1 MVWRRLGIAAAV
13 MGGVLVLGT
22 LWIPPRDVCPK
33 AECPFAAPPGVRGV
47 ASSESRL
54 QVTWKDVPKAF
65 AYRIQLSP
73 RATFTGRG
81 VISTTKHEPAKPA
94 PLIFKSLHPGQPY
107 FLRVSVIDRQLA
119 QQSPWSTPV
128 AYATKGSMRFS
139 VGTYNIHN
147 PDETW
152 DERGPQVAA
161 DILSEQVQLLGI
173 QEVYRKSERRSLLN
187 YVNQRSTA
195 VHGVPVYR
203 MAPAVDSDLGYDNR
217 VLYDTRVFTLIG
229 TGAREFEHQEGGDE
243 VDRWFAW
250 ATFRHRASGWKVL
263 FVTTHL
269 APHNPGMIR
278 KQWKELVK
286 RIESL
291 RRTYNIPWVVVAGDL
306 NTTKFDKP
314 ADDLLEVMEENGYG
328 DVLGQ
333 KYRSYDTDDARAQV
347 TKDAWLDS
355 FNDFDP
361 NTDHYDHNKDN
372 FGNSFDWIFASNAL
386 TVPYYRVYARYDG
399 DGKLLEPIASDH
411 FMVRATL
418 AFEPAAAQVS
428 ESRTPSHRSARAR

>member
-1 MVWRRLGIAAAV
+1 MVGRRIGIACVV
-13 MGGVLVLGT
+13 MGALLLLGT
-22 LWIPPRDVCPK
+22 VAIPTPDACPK
-33 AECPFAAPPGVRGV
+33 AECRFAPPTGVRGV
-47 ASSESRL
+47 ASTASRL
-54 QVTWKDVPKAF
+54 QVTWADVPKAF
-65 AYRIQLSP
+65 AYRVQLAP
-73 RATFTGRG
+73 KATFTGEG
-81 VISTTKHEPAKPA
+81 LVTTTKQEPRGPR
-94 PLIFKSLHPGQPY
+94 PLIFTGLRAGRPY
-107 FLRVSVIDRQLA
+107 FLRVSVIDRDLR
-119 QQSPWSTPV
+119 QQSRWSTPV

-152 DERGPQVAA
+152 GKRGPAVADA
-161 DILSEQVQLLGI
+161 LVSEKLKLVGI
-173 QEVYRKSERRSLLN
+173 QEAYRKSERRSLLG
-187 YVNQRSTA
+187 YVNNRSRA
-195 VHGVPVYR
+195 IHGGAAYR

-217 VLYDTRVFTLIG
+217 ILYDTRVVTLIG
-229 TGAREFEHQEGGDE
+229 AGGRKYKHQEGGDE

-269 APHNPGMIR
+269 APHNPRMIR
-278 KQWKELVK
+278 KQWDELID
-286 RIESL
+286 RIDSL

-314 ADDLLEVMEENGYG
+314 ADDLLEVMHKNGYG

-333 KYRSYDTDDARAQV
+333 KYRSYDTDNARAKV

-361 NTDHYDHNKDN
+361 DIDHYDHHRDN

-386 TVPYYRVYARYDG
+386 AVPYYRVVARYDG
-399 DGKLLEPIASDH
+399 NGMLAEPIPSDH
-411 FMVRATL
+411 FLVRATL
-418 AFEPAAAQVS
+418 AYEPQLS
-428 ESRTPSHRSARAR
+428 EPRTRIHRSSRAR